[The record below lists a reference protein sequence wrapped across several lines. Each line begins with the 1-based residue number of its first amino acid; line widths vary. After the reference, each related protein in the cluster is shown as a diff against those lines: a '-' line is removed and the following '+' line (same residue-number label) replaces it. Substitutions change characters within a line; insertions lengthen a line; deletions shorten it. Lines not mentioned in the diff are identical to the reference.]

1 MKALLRSSLIAL
13 LVFAG
18 YAAFSSDAHQVAGAV
33 GRPAPAPCLPPV
45 QGHANSCVK

>member
-18 YAAFSSDAHQVAGAV
+18 YAAFSSDAHQAAG
-33 GRPAPAPCLPPV
+33 GIGIPPSAPCLPPV
-45 QGHANSCVK
+45 QGHSSSCIK